1 MKKDRDIFE
10 NYLRIKDGVFFGIAF
25 SSNTIGDPFGP
36 VTRLEITH
44 GPVTSLETLWARYK
58 LGDPFGPEAR
68 LETPL
73 WNQNGCP
80 LVFETYRNG
89 KSTLKPLRFMPHNL
103 LTGLKRR
110 DEDN

>member
-25 SSNTIGDPFGP
+25 SSNTI
-36 VTRLEITH
+36 
-44 GPVTSLETLWARYK
+44 
-58 LGDPFGPEAR
+58 GDPFGPEAR